1 MKKSILKIVYTVIMF
16 LIAMLMIDHF
26 MNKGN
31 TDITAE
37 MPKATYPLVYVMEG
51 DTRINCLHGYDQE
64 IAASW
69 TIRYRR
75 CKRMIVRSPCR
86 STCMRTA
93 FPHLPMR

>member
-37 MPKATYPLVYVMEG
+37 MSKATYPLVYVMEG
-51 DTRINCLHGYDQE
+51 DTRINCLHGYDREMDCSQLDD
-64 IAASW
+64 
-69 TIRYRR
+69 TISVSY
-75 CKRMIVRSPCR
+75 
-86 STCMRTA
+86 T
-93 FPHLPMR
+93 HLTLPTILLV

>member
-1 MKKSILKIVYTVIMF
+1 MF

-51 DTRINCLHGYDQE
+51 DTRINCLHGWKW
-64 IAASW
+64 IAAS
-69 TIRYRR
+69 
-75 CKRMIVRSPCR
+75 
-86 STCMRTA
+86 
-93 FPHLPMR
+93 